1 MHEDISRPQ
10 EIKASSNRAFGWTFT
25 VVFLI
30 IALWPF
36 ASGNAPHWWSL
47 IVSGLTALVT
57 MAIPALL
64 DLPNRLWLRFGQLL
78 HHITSPVALAIM
90 FYLVVTPIGLVMR
103 AFGKDFLRLRPSD
116 SAASYW
122 IHRDPPGPEPASM
135 SEQF

>member
-1 MHEDISRPQ
+1 MHEDLSRSQ

-25 VVFLI
+25 VAFLI
-30 IALWPF
+30 IALWPI
-36 ASGNAPHWWSL
+36 ASSNAPHWWSL

-90 FYLVVTPIGLVMR
+90 FFLVITPIGLLLR
-103 AFGKDFLRLRPSD
+103 AFGKEFLRLRPGD
-116 SAASYW
+116 SVASYW